1 MNKLFCLLLPVSLL
15 STAVLAV
22 PPLPNPHHNG
32 IRLNV
37 MDVMINCDADRNMV
51 LDQKELDGYKQLIG
65 KYTAEVQTSLKPF
78 AELDANKDNF
88 ITFDEYL
95 AIPKV
100 AQVPGLK
107 PVHRH
112 GPHGRHMPPP
122 PHGEHGHHM
131 PPPPHGEHGHHM
143 PPPPHGEHGHHM
155 PPPPHGVHGHHRA
168 PMPNMKEFR
177 SFNRF
182 DLDHDGKLSRDEYAA
197 FVDVKTKKNE
207 KLRNL
212 VQGMDFKTVDLNSD
226 GGLSFKEL
234 DVYVKAKRLADAP
247 SYKDWPKPPKDERK

>member
-112 GPHGRHMPPP
+112 GPHG
-122 PHGEHGHHM
+122 
-131 PPPPHGEHGHHM
+131 
-143 PPPPHGEHGHHM
+143 HHM